1 MAKKKYY
8 IGITDV
14 GAQTVTITESGKR
27 DRIHNGTIKCPSN
40 YGIYY
45 RVHGGDENG
54 KTTYKCGRV
63 TLIDAEN
70 LQEVENS
77 KADGIEP
84 IDTGVC
90 YLNIGKEEEHSVG
103 KESTSDWTAEKGYI
117 LTGRKH
123 IGDENAI
130 TFMYSRPI
138 SVKQVVVLG
147 QDQLLDLQIEET
159 CTVESEKESDGTE
172 VKVLLGESSGLLSTK
187 SFYLPITGRMHKG
200 DENGR
205 TVTTFTKYFVEFDDG
220 K

>member
-1 MAKKKYY
+1 MAMKKYY

-27 DRIHNGTIKCPSN
+27 DWIHNGTIKCPPEC
-40 YGIYY
+40 GIYY

-54 KTTYKCGRV
+54 KTTYKYGLV

-70 LQEVENS
+70 MQAVENG
-77 KADGIEP
+77 KVDGIKP
-84 IDTGVC
+84 IETGAC
-90 YLNIGKEEEHSVG
+90 YLLLGKEEEHSVG

-138 SVKQVVVLG
+138 SVKRVVVLG
-147 QDQLLDLQIEET
+147 KDETLPLQIEST
-159 CTVESEKESDGTE
+159 CMVESKKESDGTE
-172 VKVLLGESSGLLSTK
+172 VKMLLGESAGLLSTN

-200 DENGR
+200 DENKK
-205 TVTTFTKYFVEFDDG
+205 TITTFTKYYVQFDDG